1 MFILSSWRSH
11 WRSCTDE
18 KLPLP
23 CDVNTDDPLY
33 SGKKSQPSDVAVYV
47 PEKSNY
53 SSVKLSRKYY
63 GVSGKHLKL
72 SRKRG
77 KLLKG
82 SPILRSGPMVC

>member
-1 MFILSSWRSH
+1 MKNGLNDKSKADSR
-11 WRSCTDE
+11 RTKYDRRNTAKMKPDE

-23 CDVNTDDPLY
+23 LPCDVKSDDPLC

-63 GVSGKHLKL
+63 GVSGKH
-72 SRKRG
+72 
-77 KLLKG
+77 
-82 SPILRSGPMVC
+82 

>member
-1 MFILSSWRSH
+1 MFILLSWRSH
-11 WRSCTDE
+11 WRSFTVE

-23 CDVNTDDPLY
+23 CDVNTDDPLC

-63 GVSGKHLKL
+63 GVSGKH
-72 SRKRG
+72 
-77 KLLKG
+77 
-82 SPILRSGPMVC
+82 